1 LGSYRLCLRPE
12 EKLQSLITDVTKG
25 LATETKQVKYEQ
37 IKVITI
43 TDFNEKA
50 TLPRLYVYPAVR
62 VADNF
67 YVFLALS
74 KSDKMVGKYAFELNS
89 AGRILRSCRL
99 E

>member
-1 LGSYRLCLRPE
+1 
-12 EKLQSLITDVTKG
+12 
-25 LATETKQVKYEQ
+25 
-37 IKVITI
+37 
-43 TDFNEKA
+43 
-50 TLPRLYVYPAVR
+50 LYVYPAVR